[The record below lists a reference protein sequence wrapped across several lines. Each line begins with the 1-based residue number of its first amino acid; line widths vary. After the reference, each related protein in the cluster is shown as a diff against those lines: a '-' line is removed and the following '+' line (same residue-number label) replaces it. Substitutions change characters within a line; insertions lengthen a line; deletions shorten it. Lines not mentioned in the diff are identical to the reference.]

1 MLKFNPYDPAFNAD
15 PYPVYARMRAE
26 TPVYYNPDMNH
37 WVLSRYDDVIAAH
50 LDEETFTH
58 KYGVL
63 IEDMPGEPHEGPTAL
78 LHTPEPEHG
87 LAKRL
92 AGRLFGR
99 PRMNALD
106 IFIRKRAA
114 ELLEQAAAEAGGEE
128 FDFVSKVT
136 VTLPL
141 DVISELL
148 GIPEEYRATVH
159 HLCNGILIRGTAEDA
174 TNAMNAMKQATGLF
188 MKLSMERRANPRD
201 DIISMLIADE
211 VEDEEGVKR
220 SMSDVEIAIRFVE
233 MALAGHET
241 VAKAIPNG
249 CMAFQKFPEQ
259 RRLLME
265 DRSLLTQAADE
276 ILRYDPPSQIQGRK
290 TTRDV
295 TIRGVTIPEGARVLL
310 ATASASRD
318 PDAFPDADQFDIT
331 RPVGLKSHYF
341 GYGGH
346 KCLGIHLARQEI
358 AIVFDELFTRFPDW
372 EVFPDRVTRLILSN
386 VRGVATLPMRLGK
399 HA

>member
-15 PYPVYARMRAE
+15 PYPLYARLRAE
-26 TPVYYNPDMNH
+26 APVFYNPDMNH

-50 LDEETFTH
+50 RDEVSFTS

-63 IEDMPGEPHEGPTAL
+63 IEDFPGGGGGPSPL
-78 LHTPEPEHG
+78 IQMPEPEHG

-92 AGRLFGR
+92 VGRLFGR
-99 PRMNALD
+99 PRMEALD
-106 IFIRKRAA
+106 IYIRQRAA
-114 ELLEQAAAEAGGEE
+114 ELLEQAAEEASGGE

-136 VTLPL
+136 VKLPL

-148 GIPEEYRATVH
+148 GIPGEYRDHVH

-174 TNAMNAMKQATGLF
+174 ANSMVAMQQATELF
-188 MKLSMERRANPRD
+188 MKLAGERRANPRD
-201 DIISMLIADE
+201 DVISMLIADE
-211 VEDEEGVKR
+211 VEDENGVKHGL
-220 SMSDVEIAIRFVE
+220 SDLEIAMRFVE

-249 CMAFQKFPEQ
+249 AMAFQKFPEQ
-259 RRLLME
+259 RLKLME

-276 ILRYDPPSQIQGRK
+276 IVRYDPPSQFQGRK

-295 TIRGVTIPEGARVLL
+295 TIRGVTIPEGSRVLL
-310 ATASASRD
+310 ATGSASRD
-318 PDAFPDADQFDIT
+318 PDAFPNADQFDIS
-331 RPVGLKSHYF
+331 REIGLKNHYF
-341 GYGGH
+341 GYGVH

-358 AIVFDELFTRFPDW
+358 AIAFDELFTRFPQW
-372 EVFPDRVTRLILSN
+372 EVDPDRVTRLILTN

>member
-1 MLKFNPYDPAFNAD
+1 MLQFNPYDPAFNAD

-26 TPVYYNPDMNH
+26 APVYYNPAMNH

-50 LDEETFTH
+50 LDEITFTS

-63 IEDMPGEPHEGPTAL
+63 IEDFPGGGGGPQPIIQM
-78 LHTPEPEHG
+78 PEPEHG

-92 AGRLFGR
+92 VGRLFGR

-106 IFIRKRAA
+106 LFIRKRAV
-114 ELLEQAAAEAGGEE
+114 ELLEQAAEEAGDGE

-136 VTLPL
+136 VQLPL

-148 GIPEEYRATVH
+148 GIPEDLRDHVH
-159 HLCNGILIRGTAEDA
+159 HLCNGILIRGTAADA
-174 TNAMNAMKQATGLF
+174 ANSMVAMQQASGLF
-188 MKLSMERRANPRD
+188 IKLAQERRTNPRD
-201 DIISMLIADE
+201 DVISMLIADE
-211 VEDEEGVKR
+211 IEDEDGVKHR
-220 SMSDVEIAIRFVE
+220 LSDLDIAIRFVE

-241 VAKAIPNG
+241 VAKALPNG
-249 CMAFQKFPEQ
+249 AMAFQKFPEQ
-259 RRLLME
+259 RRKLME
-265 DRSLLTQAADE
+265 DRSLLTNAADE
-276 ILRYDPPSQIQGRK
+276 ILRYDPPSQFQGRK

-295 TIRGVTIPEGARVLL
+295 TLHGVMIPEGSRVIL
-310 ATASASRD
+310 ATGSASRD
-318 PDAFPDADQFDIT
+318 TDAFPDADQFDIT

-341 GYGGH
+341 GYGVH

-358 AIVFDELFTRFPDW
+358 AIAIDELFTRFPEW
-372 EVFPDRVTRLILSN
+372 EVDPDRVTRLILTN